1 MIFADKLMDLRKK
14 NGWSQEELAEK
25 LNVSRQ
31 AVS

>member
-25 LNVSRQ
+25 LNVSRHRT
-31 AVS
+31 